1 MGMTDITLTVI
12 SHRDP
17 TKKSRVNFLVDSGAS
32 YTSLPAQ
39 VVKELD
45 IKPKFEETFSLADAS
60 TIKRKIGNA
69 LVRWRGREVATPV
82 ILGERGDSALLG
94 AITLESLGV
103 VLDPLKRQLRPAD
116 LRMQGGDIN
125 VFYLRLRR

>member
-12 SHRDP
+12 SHQDP
-17 TKKSRVNFLVDSGAS
+17 KKKALVNFLVDSGAS
-32 YTSLPAQ
+32 YTSLPTQ

-60 TIKRKIGNA
+60 TITRKIGNA
-69 LVRWRGREVATPV
+69 LIRWRGREVATPV

-116 LRMQGGDIN
+116 LRM
-125 VFYLRLRR
+125 